1 MILNDLGITVGEA
14 ADVVLATVGMYATL
28 LIVVRILGQRVLASM
43 SSFDLVAV
51 IAFGS
56 VIGRAALGDMPR
68 LGSGVVA
75 LVTLIVIQ
83 AMLGLARRT
92 RFGER
97 LVTNRPVLLMAGP
110 EILEDRLAKTHVSR
124 SDLLTH
130 LRQAGVRDRSEVAA
144 VVLESRGS
152 LSVIRAGAPI
162 APELLDGVV
171 GAEAITGRGRA

>member
-1 MILNDLGITVGEA
+1 MILDNLGISVGEA
-14 ADVVLATVGMYATL
+14 AGVAVATVGMYATL

-56 VIGRAALGDMPR
+56 LIGRAALGDVPR
-68 LGSGVVA
+68 LASGVVA

-83 AMLGLARRT
+83 AALGLVRRT

-97 LVTNRPVLLMAGP
+97 LVSNRPVLLMAGP
-110 EILEDRLAKTHVSR
+110 AILEERLAKTHVSH
-124 SDLLTH
+124 SDLVAG
-130 LRQAGVRDRSEVAA
+130 LRQAGIRDRSEVAA
-144 VVLESRGS
+144 VILESRGT

-162 APELLDGVV
+162 APELLDGIV
-171 GAEAITGRGRA
+171 GAEAIIRPEHD